1 MPERHLPAAAYH
13 AFLFDMDGTLLN
25 SIAAA
30 ERIWTRWAM
39 RHGVDVATFLPTI
52 HGVRAIDTIARQHL
66 PGVDAAAEAE
76 QITRE
81 EIDDVE
87 GVVHVPGALAFLEQL
102 PPSQWAIVTSA
113 PMALALRRME
123 AAGIPRPG
131 VMVTAEDVSAGKPD
145 PACYRLAAERLQVA
159 AQACLVF
166 EDAEAGIRAGE
177 AAGADVLVVT
187 ATHGHPLL
195 TAHSRIEDYQGLGV
209 EVDAD
214 GLMRLSRRCREQAL
228 LTQGA

>member
-1 MPERHLPAAAYH
+1 MPANHSYR

-66 PGVDAAAEAE
+66 PGVDAQAESE

-81 EIDDVE
+81 EIEDVE
-87 GVVHVPGALAFLEQL
+87 GVVQVPGALAFLKSL
-102 PPSQWAIVTSA
+102 PPTQWAIVTSA

-131 VMVTAEDVSAGKPD
+131 VMVTAEDVSDGKPN
-145 PACYRLAAERLQVA
+145 PACYRLAAERLQVTP
-159 AQACLVF
+159 QECLVF
-166 EDAEAGIRAGE
+166 EDADAGIKAGE
-177 AAGADVLVVT
+177 AAGADVRVVT
-187 ATHGHPLL
+187 ATHMHPVDTHHPL
-195 TAHSRIEDYQGLGV
+195 IKDYRGLAV
-209 EVDAD
+209 EVNEA
-214 GLMRLSRRCREQAL
+214 GLMRIL
-228 LTQGA
+228 

>member
-1 MPERHLPAAAYH
+1 MPVTLRSNIAYR

-30 ERIWTRWAM
+30 ERIWTRWAL

-52 HGVRAIDTIARQHL
+52 HGVRAIDTIARQQL
-66 PGVDAAAEAE
+66 PGVDAKAQAE

-81 EIDDVE
+81 EIEDVE
-87 GVVHVPGALAFLEQL
+87 GVVQVPGALAFLESL
-102 PPSQWAIVTSA
+102 PPERWAIVTSA

-123 AAGIPRPG
+123 AAGIPRPA
-131 VMVTAEDVSAGKPD
+131 VMVTAEDVSDGKPN
-145 PACYRLAAERLQVA
+145 PACYRLAAERLHVA
-159 AQACLVF
+159 PQECLVF

-187 ATHGHPLL
+187 ATHTHPVVTL
-195 TAHSRIEDYQGLGV
+195 HPQINDYLGLGL
-209 EVDAD
+209 EVDDA
-214 GLMRLSRRCREQAL
+214 GLMRLTPLS
-228 LTQGA
+228 

>member
-1 MPERHLPAAAYH
+1 MPVSLRSSIAYR

-52 HGVRAIDTIARQHL
+52 HGVRAIDTIARQRL
-66 PGVDAAAEAE
+66 PGVDAQAEAE
-76 QITRE
+76 RITRE
-81 EIDDVE
+81 EIEDVE
-87 GVVHVPGALAFLEQL
+87 GVVQVPGALAFLESL
-102 PPSQWAIVTSA
+102 PPERWAIVTSA
-113 PMALALRRME
+113 PMDLALRRMD

-131 VMVTAEDVSAGKPD
+131 VMVTAEDVSDGKPN
-145 PACYRLAAERLQVA
+145 PACYRLAAERLQVTS
-159 AQACLVF
+159 QDCLVF

-187 ATHGHPLL
+187 ATHTHPVVTL
-195 TAHSRIEDYQGLGV
+195 HPQIKDYLGLAL
-209 EVDAD
+209 EVDET
-214 GLMRLSRRCREQAL
+214 GLMRIL
-228 LTQGA
+228 